1 MSKKDDAVLK
11 SSVVRMLAR
20 VLIKQRTRLRER
32 GVLVNHVCLLF
43 SLKLM
48 VWQADVVEPMRL
60 CTTLIR
66 LLRQKTEAVPSCVR
80 LVIGLSIDTLL
91 VSENDELDD
100 LGARYREVEG
110 DHQRLWQAPFVVVS
124 IHVGGDDGVSVV
136 FDDLD
141 NIHRHPDTN

>member
-1 MSKKDDAVLK
+1 
-11 SSVVRMLAR
+11 
-20 VLIKQRTRLRER
+20 LREFLSNS
-32 GVLVNHVCLLF
+32 GLAYVNAVVPVNHVCLLF

-91 VSENDELDD
+91 VSEN
-100 LGARYREVEG
+100 
-110 DHQRLWQAPFVVVS
+110 
-124 IHVGGDDGVSVV
+124 
-136 FDDLD
+136 
-141 NIHRHPDTN
+141 N